1 MSSIA
6 PSPGGLPLGGA
17 TISGTEITVDMY
29 VNPPSRIPE
38 IVRELIADDQ
48 GYFIEDVF
56 GDAGF
61 TVEGGAVLFTPTFP
75 QDLFLD
81 PEQTIAARAPGAE
94 APLIAAKMYE
104 PQVARPESK
113 AGRIEVTDE
122 ARKRNLVLQV
132 QNQFTKASNSFA
144 DYMQTRGI
152 GALNDAVTAW
162 NRIVTGVN
170 WRAAHTT
177 GFMNADPATLPR
189 RDFATVLAQFIADK
203 TGVRPD
209 TLILNQED
217 ALYLDELYGGNPFMT
232 GSLAALLERYG
243 ISNYRVSPHQTEGTA
258 LFCKSRSVGAI
269 AWEKPLDQEFERA
282 AIRKTDVYVLEMR
295 PVFVAYDPAS
305 IIAVEGIA
313 G

>member
-1 MSSIA
+1 MSSLA

-17 TISGTEITVDMY
+17 LVSGTEITVDEY

-38 IVRELIADDQ
+38 IIRNLVDDNQ

-61 TVEGGAVLFTPTFP
+61 TVQGGAVLYTPTFP
-75 QDLFLD
+75 QQLFLD
-81 PEQTIAARAPGAE
+81 PEQSIAARAPGAE
-94 APLIAAKMYE
+94 APLLAGTLYE
-104 PQVARPESK
+104 PQVARPESR

-122 ARKRNLVLQV
+122 ARQRNLVLVV
-132 QNQFTKASNSFA
+132 QRQFQQAANTFA

-152 GALNDAVTAW
+152 AALNDAVTAW
-162 NRIVTGVN
+162 GRTVAGVN
-170 WRAAHTT
+170 WRAAHTN

-209 TLILNQED
+209 TVILNQED

-232 GSLAALLERYG
+232 GSLTALLERYG
-243 ISNYRVSPHQTEGTA
+243 ITNYRISPHQAEGTA
-258 LFCKSRSVGAI
+258 IFCKSRSVGAI
-269 AWEKPLDQEFERA
+269 AWEKPLDQEYERA
-282 AIRKTDVYVLEMR
+282 GVRKTDVFVLEMR
-295 PVFVAYDPAS
+295 PVFVAYDPSS
-305 IIAVEGIA
+305 IVAVTGIA